1 MLLFCSTT
9 TFKSSFLAWRNNIL
23 DIKSNNSKKIYQG
36 TSSSNLLILNNYN
49 SIILCKLA
57 NNKMVV
63 RIFISILALVF
74 FENNCHL
81 I

>member
-23 DIKSNNSKKIYQG
+23 DINSNNSKKIYQG
-36 TSSSNLLILNNYN
+36 TLSDLLILNNYI
-49 SIILCKLA
+49 SIILCKIS

-63 RIFISILALVF
+63 RIFISILALVC
-74 FENNCHL
+74 FENNCNL
-81 I
+81 T